1 MEFITGLLHN
11 TVLVAAV
18 MGWFIAQLL
27 KTIIHLILTKKLVME
42 RMVGSG
48 GMPSSHAA
56 TGLEYGADSFAFA
69 IAIILAIIVMHD
81 ARGVRWE
88 TGVQA
93 RILNEMM
100 DVFRS
105 MGTKMTAEEKLKEFV
120 GHTPLQVIVGA
131 VLGILIGA
139 ATWWLMTR

>member
-48 GMPSSHAA
+48 GMPSSHAATVCALATA

-105 MGTKMTAEEKLKEFV
+105 MGTKMTAEEKL
-120 GHTPLQVIVGA
+120 
-131 VLGILIGA
+131 
-139 ATWWLMTR
+139 